1 MIESIANQQNAQKP
15 LRIAQPPRRHTFI
28 LLLAVSVFSLLVL
41 YFSGQK
47 HSASSQFFYLIAL
60 IPVLLAAYNYGLIP
74 GLVAAVFFST
84 ALIPQLYWGLYLG
97 AGPSL
102 VFSTVAFIIFLHLF
116 AYIIADLVAST
127 RAEKALSS
135 AIQGWETLFSRAS
148 NQDEVIRFILE
159 QAKTVCPVEEITFF
173 LRNPLD
179 ARWVVFTQ
187 TGNETLR
194 FSSLKLASQVT
205 LAEWLLE
212 QNKPVILNHLNR
224 PNSLIL
230 QSRNA
235 ANLLRSLIALPF
247 THHDGLILGWLILL
261 NKEDD
266 RFLKRDLQLLDV
278 LVELGVKAL
287 EHAGLFAITD
297 YTLSK
302 QVEHLAA
309 IQRTARELNA
319 TLEPRNILEQT
330 LACAL
335 EITSGQAGFI
345 GLDAEGLPQAYQYRG
360 SELDAALVYRSML
373 RSRRIK
379 AYLEKG
385 DTAPFMPPLMPGSKS
400 CLRVPIH
407 YGKDDFGIIS
417 VESALPQAFGSN
429 SEYVL
434 SILVEHA
441 AIALENAR
449 LFNKIRSDGQQMS
462 LIIESV
468 ADGLLTTDC
477 DGVILT
483 INPAAIK
490 LTGWGASGSVG
501 QHFCRVLGFTDN
513 DDPHDC
519 ILDQVLHEGKVIYD
533 DHRVIREL
541 LGSQRV
547 VALSATP
554 LMDQDGE
561 PGGAVVLFRDVTQQ
575 DELKQLQREMITSIS
590 HELRTPLANIRSV
603 AELLM
608 AEGTEAGLNPGYT
621 DYLNILQMQ
630 SQRLAEFLDRVVD
643 VHRLETGKFTL
654 QIRPLPVSLFV
665 GEVVKQWQ
673 IMALDHRISLA
684 TEVGE
689 DWVWA
694 DENGFHSVLNNLLDN
709 AVKYSPKGSQIDVRL
724 TTGPHRTVIV
734 SVKDQGKGISPEH
747 QPKIFDRFYRVDGG
761 DSQSVYG
768 HGLGLYI
775 CKNLVEAMHGMIWVQ
790 SELDQGSQFAFTL
803 PVMEADNE

>member
-1 MIESIANQQNAQKP
+1 MIESLANKSQIRSP
-15 LRIAQPPRRHTFI
+15 LRIAQTPQKGT
-28 LLLAVSVFSLLVL
+28 LVLTVSVTVFSLLVL
-41 YFSGQK
+41 FFSGQK
-47 HSASSQFFYLIAL
+47 HSAYSQFFYLVAL
-60 IPVLLAAYNYGLIP
+60 LPVLLAAYNYGLVP
-74 GLVAAVFFST
+74 GLGTALFFSI
-84 ALIPQLYWGLYLG
+84 ALIPQLYWGMYLSS
-97 AGPSL
+97 GPSL
-102 VFSTVAFIIFLHLF
+102 VFSTIAFIFFLHLF
-116 AYIIADLVAST
+116 AYIIADLVASN
-127 RAEKALSS
+127 RVQNVLSA
-135 AIQGWETLFSRAS
+135 AIKDWETLFSRAS
-148 NQDEVIRFILE
+148 NQDEVIGFILE
-159 QAKTVCPVEEITFF
+159 QAKTVCPLDEVTFF

-179 ARWVVFTQ
+179 ARWIIYTQ
-187 TGNETLR
+187 TEKETLR
-194 FSSLKLASQVT
+194 PSSLRLTGQQT
-205 LAEWLLE
+205 LAEWLID
-212 QNKPVILNHLNR
+212 QNKPVILNHLDH
-224 PNSLIL
+224 PSTLVL
-230 QSRNA
+230 QSQGGTK
-235 ANLLRSLIALPF
+235 LLRSLIALPF
-247 THHDGLILGWLILL
+247 IHHDGGVLGWLVLL
-261 NKEDD
+261 NREQG
-266 RFLKRDLQLLDV
+266 RFPRRDLQLLDV
-278 LVELGVKAL
+278 LVESGIKAL

-319 TLEPRNILEQT
+319 TLEPRNILEET
-330 LACAL
+330 LVCAL
-335 EITSGQAGFI
+335 EITSGEAGFI
-345 GLDAEGLPQAYQYRG
+345 GLDAEGLPQTYQYRG

-373 RSRRIK
+373 RSRRLK

-407 YGKDDFGIIS
+407 YGKDDLGIIS
-417 VESALPQAFGSN
+417 VESGLPQAFGSN

-434 SILVEHA
+434 SILVDHA

-449 LFNKIRSDGQQMS
+449 LFNKIQSDKQQMS

-477 DGVILT
+477 NGTIIT
-483 INPAAIK
+483 INPAAVK
-490 LTGWGASGSVG
+490 LTGWGVSGSVG
-501 QHFCRVLGFTDN
+501 QHFCRVLGFN
-513 DDPHDC
+513 EDDEPHQC
-519 ILDQVLHEGKVIYD
+519 ILDQVLHEGKVIYE
-533 DHRVIREL
+533 DHLVIREL

-547 VALSATP
+547 VALSAAP
-554 LMDQDGE
+554 LMDQDGA
-561 PGGAVVLFRDVTQQ
+561 PGGAVVQFRDVTQQ
-575 DELKQLQREMITSIS
+575 DEMEQLQREMITSIS

-603 AELLM
+603 AELIM
-608 AEGTEAGLNPGYT
+608 AEGSTSGLDPGYT
-621 DYLNILQMQ
+621 DYLNIMLLQ

-673 IMALDHRISLA
+673 IMSPDYKMSLA

-689 DWVWA
+689 TWVWA
-694 DENGFHSVLNNLLDN
+694 DENAFHSVMNNLLDN

-724 TTGPHRTVIV
+724 SNGPHRTVVI

-775 CKNLVEAMHGMIWVQ
+775 SKSLVEAMHGMIWVQ
-790 SELDQGSQFAFTL
+790 SDAGQGSRFAFTL
-803 PVMEADNE
+803 PVMETNNE